1 MNAPSDWKN
10 PTPTITEAGVDPA
23 ALAALAGNRLLL
35 FSLPPRDIRVM
46 AKGKLRA
53 EPGAVFTGSA
63 LVVPVAAEEVRRRL
77 LDFADYA
84 SLVPNTS
91 SVEILERS
99 AAHTR
104 VAYVHTF
111 RLSMLTLHTHI
122 TLQHTQESDGSL
134 SAWLVEGDAD
144 AAVSRWQVIPLG
156 AGRSLIVYLNWA
168 DVASRS
174 LVLQMLL
181 KAQPDLATVAPYGA
195 AFVAMDALRTAFM
208 PEMAAPAVEQLP
220 AQPVVPAFPRLSQQP
235 LLGWLAQSGP
245 VVFIDAGQWLYRDG
259 EVQRQ
264 RFVAV
269 GGRVESPLPH
279 AFQHSLRF
287 ENYPDF
293 FPLARKVS
301 CKARAE
307 GFSVDWQVGV
317 GLGFFSMGVHYRLAY
332 TQPSPWTLSF
342 HREDGDLAHI
352 DGEWCWQPDGENHS
366 LGALTISNHIG
377 AKPSLVLRFAR
388 HLPHHDVLAGMYMG
402 LMGMQRMASW
412 LPCQE
417 SVLPTEGG
425 AYETRRPQTVNS
437 VTGISPSL

>member
-1 MNAPSDWKN
+1 MNAPNDWKN
-10 PTPTITEAGVDPA
+10 PTPTLMEAGVDPA

-35 FSLPPRDIRVM
+35 FSLPPRDISVM
-46 AKGKLRA
+46 AKGGLRA
-53 EPGAVFTGSA
+53 ETGAVFMGSA

-99 AAHTR
+99 SAHAL

-156 AGRSLIVYLNWA
+156 NGRSLIVYLNWA

-195 AFVAMDALRTAFM
+195 AFVAMEALRVAFM
-208 PEMAAPAVEQLP
+208 PDPEAPAVEHLP
-220 AQPVVPAFPRLSQQP
+220 TVPVIPAFPRLSQQP
-235 LLGWLAQSGP
+235 LLGWLAASGP
-245 VVFIDAGQWLYRDG
+245 VAFIDAGQWLHRDG
-259 EVQRQ
+259 EVQWQ

-269 GGRVESPLPH
+269 GGHVECPLSH

-287 ENYPDF
+287 ESYPDF

-301 CKARAE
+301 CKVRAE
-307 GFSVDWQVGV
+307 GFSVDWQVGI

-332 TQPSPWTLSF
+332 TQPSPWTLRF
-342 HREDGDLAHI
+342 RREDGDLAHI
-352 DGEWCWQPDGENHS
+352 DGEWSWQPDGESHS

-388 HLPHHDVLAGMYMG
+388 HLPHHDVLAGLYMG

-417 SVLPTEGG
+417 PVLPADSGSHEGSP
-425 AYETRRPQTVNS
+425 PQGLVS
-437 VTGISPSL
+437 VPALHSSP